1 MDELDTMLTATQKA
15 ARAFGANPTDVQAK
29 HLLKLMVN
37 LSALGARSILET
49 RDEKAAVEVAKY
61 FATHGLPDVLNTGSL
76 DELSPQDRHRFDELC
91 KERDDVF
98 GAILDALSIENVW
111 RLLDFVAHRGP
122 EWAALAPEK
131 GLAPM
136 LLDALMQSQPELLG
150 PRQEN

>member
-15 ARAFGANPTDVQAK
+15 ARAFGANPTDAQAK
-29 HLLKLMVN
+29 HLLKMMVN
-37 LSALGARSILET
+37 LSALGARSILKT
-49 RDEKAAVEVAKY
+49 RDEKMALEVVHH
-61 FATHGLPDVLNTGSL
+61 FATKGLPDVLNTASL
-76 DELSPQDRHRFDELC
+76 DSLSQEDRQRFDELC
-91 KERDDVF
+91 EERNVVF
-98 GAILDALSIENVW
+98 DAALRAPSIAAAW
-111 RLLDFVAHRGP
+111 RLLEFVAYRGP